1 MVGHVN
7 GKEVFVMPGFNG
19 TGPMGEGPMTG
30 GGRGN
35 CNPYGRF
42 SGGRGLGAGRGMRN
56 GFGRGRGYG
65 RGFGRRG
72 AYPPQGEWYNRG
84 AYGVPYSATPYDEAN
99 MLKAEAQAMKNE
111 LDALNKRI
119 QELESQSS
127 ET

>member
-1 MVGHVN
+1 MDGRVN

-42 SGGRGLGAGRGMRN
+42 SGARGFGGGRGMRN
-56 GFGRGRGYG
+56 GFGRGHGYG
-65 RGFGRRG
+65 RGFGR
-72 AYPPQGEWYNRG
+72 RG
-84 AYGVPYSATPYDEAN
+84 AYGVPYSATPYDEAT
-99 MLKAEAQAMKNE
+99 MLKADAQAMKNE
-111 LDALNKRI
+111 LDAINRRI